1 MRRPAR
7 LATGGLVGLACGVLA
22 LAPRPAAAQVPTTP
36 AEMYTAWCARCHGT
50 DGTGRVDDPSITVE
64 PMDFTDCAVTTAE
77 PDADWELVITLG
89 GPAAGLSSQMPA
101 YGDALSSGQVRALI
115 GHVRTFCAESGW
127 PLGNANFSRP
137 IFTEKAFPE
146 DEVVILPAVSHRD
159 GRLDRL
165 RLKGVVERRV
175 GRRGHIEIGVPLASV
190 LADGGRET
198 GVGDVTLAGKYVLST
213 NRRAARILTGGLE
226 LTLPSG
232 SEARGLGAPSAVFE
246 PYLAAGAT
254 AGDLIVQAQLKIE
267 VPTRDARHE
276 TEVVYNLSV
285 SRDLAPRPSTW
296 SIGLELN
303 GVDDALAVT
312 PQVRKGLTRTG
323 AIAAAFGVRVPVVNR
338 DRQSTTWVGYV
349 LWEYM
354 DPVRARP

>member
-1 MRRPAR
+1 MIRR
-7 LATGGLVGLACGVLA
+7 VGLACGLLVLA
-22 LAPRPAAAQVPTTP
+22 PWSAAAQVPTTP
-36 AEMYTAWCARCHGT
+36 PEMYTAWCARCHAT

-64 PMDFTDCAVTTAE
+64 PMDFTDCAVTTPE
-77 PDADWELVITLG
+77 PDADWELVIARG

-101 YGDALSSGQVRALI
+101 YGDALSPDQVRALVS
-115 GHVRTFCAESGW
+115 HVRTFCAESGW

-146 DEVVILPAVSHRD
+146 NEVVILPAISHRD
-159 GRLDRL
+159 GRLDRV

-175 GRRGHIEIGVPLASV
+175 GRRGHVEVGVPLASV
-190 LADGGRET
+190 LADGGREA
-198 GVGDVTLAGKYVLST
+198 GIGDVTLAGKYVLST
-213 NRRAARILTGGLE
+213 NRRSTRILTGGLE
-226 LTLPSG
+226 LTLPTG
-232 SEARGLGAPSAVFE
+232 NEARGLGAPSAVFE
-246 PYLAAGAT
+246 PYLAAGTT
-254 AGDLIVQAQLKIE
+254 AGDLILQAQLKVE
-267 VPTRDARHE
+267 VPARNARLD
-276 TEVVYNLSV
+276 TEIVYNLSV
-285 SRDLAPRPSTW
+285 SRDLAPRPDTW

-303 GVDDALAVT
+303 GVEDELALT

-323 AIAAAFGVRVPVVNR
+323 ALAAAFGVRVPVVHR